1 MSDYKETKEAYLKT
15 PEDDV
20 NERASILK
28 RLFDLAMTSDEMKET
43 WRILG
48 ELSEYVA
55 KCAERRN
62 QTLKT

>member
-15 PEDDV
+15 PEGDTH
-20 NERASILK
+20 ERASIIK
-28 RLFDLAMTSDEMKET
+28 RLFDLATTSEEAKET

-55 KCAERRN
+55 KCAEHRN